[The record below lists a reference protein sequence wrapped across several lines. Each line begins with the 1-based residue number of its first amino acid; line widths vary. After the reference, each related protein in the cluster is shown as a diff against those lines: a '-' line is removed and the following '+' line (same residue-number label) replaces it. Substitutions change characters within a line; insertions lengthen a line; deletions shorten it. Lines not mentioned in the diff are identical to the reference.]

1 MTAYT
6 QNCSRS
12 IAGHPAGVLDI
23 LAEILCVWMKNQ
35 GLKYQLARERR
46 QLREMSDAMLADI
59 GIDRAAAQAES
70 ARADIPAN
78 RLQ

>member
-35 GLKYQLARERR
+35 GLKYQLAVWARFMGSWHFQRVGR
-46 QLREMSDAMLADI
+46 ALR
-59 GIDRAAAQAES
+59 
-70 ARADIPAN
+70 P
-78 RLQ
+78 